1 MFIRVFCRMACEE
14 AAIIKMGPLGG
25 EPKAKLKQNYK
36 FSKPDVQVSVLDN
49 TYAVGIISTKSMYTK
64 GI

>member
-1 MFIRVFCRMACEE
+1 MACEE

-25 EPKAKLKQNYK
+25 EPKAKLKQNYN
-36 FSKPDVQVSVLDN
+36 FSKPDVQVSVLDH
-49 TYAVGIISTKSMYTK
+49 TYAVGIISTKSMYTR